1 MGVEVA
7 FIRTVATETHPGE
20 FDTLAMLIGDER
32 DMVFAFNGFMNSID
46 GFESF
51 KPEEMIIY
59 KGRKA
64 KEIFESLSGGKFDR
78 EDANSKNIPI
88 TDEIKRRIVDWM
100 FYCDHLVL
108 M

>member
-1 MGVEVA
+1 MA
-7 FIRTVATETHPGE
+7 YIRTVATEVNPGE
-20 FDTLAMLIGDER
+20 CDTLAMLIGEER
-32 DMVFAFNGFMNSID
+32 DMVFAFNGFMGSID
-46 GFESF
+46 DFDSF

-64 KEIFESLSGGKFDR
+64 KEVFYSVHSGKFDK
-78 EDANSKNIPI
+78 EDSNSRNIVI
-88 TDEIKRRIVDWM
+88 TDDIKKRIVDWM

>member
-1 MGVEVA
+1 MA
-7 FIRTVATETHPGE
+7 FIRTVATEVHPGE

-32 DMVFAFNGFMNSID
+32 DMVFAFNGFMDSID
-46 GFESF
+46 GFDSF

-64 KEIFESLSGGKFDR
+64 REVFESIKNGKFEQ
-78 EDANSKNIPI
+78 EDSNSRNIPI
-88 TDEIKRRIVDWM
+88 TDDIKKRIVDWM

-108 M
+108 L